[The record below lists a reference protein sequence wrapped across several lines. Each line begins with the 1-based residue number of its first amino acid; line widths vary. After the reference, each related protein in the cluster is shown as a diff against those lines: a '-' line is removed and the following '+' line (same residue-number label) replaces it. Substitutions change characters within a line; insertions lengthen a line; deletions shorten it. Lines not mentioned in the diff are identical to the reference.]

1 MSDKNLDDQQGSGEP
16 QWQGLKLTAVRK
28 RLAEVS
34 GLLRQAAA
42 VGLAQDVA
50 RMETLT
56 ELTEQG
62 HKRGDANRRRYR

>member
-1 MSDKNLDDQQGSGEP
+1 MSDRDGNDQQVSDPP
-16 QWQGLKLTAVRK
+16 QWQGLKLTTVRK

-42 VGLAQDVA
+42 VGLAQDLA

-56 ELTEQG
+56 ELTERRQKG
-62 HKRGDANRRRYR
+62 GDANRRRYR